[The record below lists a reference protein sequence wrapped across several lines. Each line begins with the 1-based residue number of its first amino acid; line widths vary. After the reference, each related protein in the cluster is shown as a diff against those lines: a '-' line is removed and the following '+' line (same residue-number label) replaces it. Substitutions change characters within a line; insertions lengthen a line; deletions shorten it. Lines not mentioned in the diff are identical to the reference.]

1 MQVGCGKGELRT
13 SPELF
18 RVDMFLVAR
27 GQSKS
32 EAISDMIGLDEQAGV
47 LELLGAS
54 GVTTGES
61 RNTEWQKAG
70 S

>member
-18 RVDMFLVAR
+18 RVDVFLVAR

-32 EAISDMIGLDEQAGV
+32 EAISDMIGMDEQAGV